1 MSISIESEKCI
12 GCGKC
17 TEACPG
23 NLLLLENN
31 KAEIRDIRDCWGCT
45 ACVKTCPCDAIYY
58 YLSANLGGAGGRLY
72 VHDSERE
79 LVWDLQL
86 NDDRQQIVV
95 KKDQANAY

>member
-45 ACVKTCPCDAIYY
+45 ACVKTCPCDAI
-58 YLSANLGGAGGRLY
+58 GFAGQIMSSVAFRDRL
-72 VHDSERE
+72 
-79 LVWDLQL
+79 
-86 NDDRQQIVV
+86 
-95 KKDQANAY
+95 KAAA